1 MELKNCSEMLLVSLF
16 QVKSKKNSLHRYV
29 FLEPTIT
36 TLLIAIP
43 IKKANMS
50 NDFTIKY
57 SHPHEGFWLET
68 IFVSPVHRV
77 NIDKIHVNLCTTWLD
92 IVFASP
98 DRSRRS
104 DGPYDPPGPFGEH
117 LEVWF
122 WRPIHLKRSQKI
134 IIHYIVTLDVLGT
147 RFNDIFYTLMK
158 NTVC

>member
-1 MELKNCSEMLLVSLF
+1 M
-16 QVKSKKNSLHRYV
+16 YV
-29 FLEPTIT
+29 FLVPTIT

-57 SHPHEGFWLET
+57 SHPHEGFWLGT

-134 IIHYIVTLDVLGT
+134 IIHYIVTLDASGSDLTISFTPWWKTQFVSK
-147 RFNDIFYTLMK
+147 K
-158 NTVC
+158 NGCDDFSLWQFRVVV